1 MSKNQFT
8 GLCWKAQ
15 GLRMSCQYSKR
26 PNGSSCCNGCSTMLQ
41 HPVPCKDS
49 LKAGPGN
56 SEPSFIEHIMSFQP
70 KCWGQVMK
78 ATEKSHTKH
87 PNISQN
93 YAAALIVATFIS
105 SQWSTSQKLLATT
118 SCTTALPP
126 VSNTTCRKVITLRQC
141 LKGHADMLTHEHDL
155 CTSFLWVSLVSFSG
169 WVLL

>member
-49 LKAGPGN
+49 LKAGRGN

-87 PNISQN
+87 PNTSQN

-155 CTSFLWVSLVSFSG
+155 CISFL
-169 WVLL
+169 